1 MKTINPNHGF
11 ARILTFLCIIMSV
24 LSPLA
29 FAGDEGGFD
38 GGFDDGFDGS
48 IDTGT
53 GDDGGFFGPD
63 TNDDGGFFDDDFIDN
78 GLDDDLDDDDFD
90 DDDHLDDDFEECDD
104 DLDGDCDIEDCDFDF
119 DGDCELDD
127 CDVDFDGFCD
137 EGDGFRFQRFFH
149 FPGFPDFPLFPPGSN
164 DVCLN
169 IAGIQT
175 HVPAGLV
182 ADGNGNCVSSTID
195 VCPNIP
201 GVQTHVPFG
210 KILDQNGNCVPGGI
224 DVCQNI
230 AGIQATIPAGLVAD
244 GNGNCVSPGIDV
256 CLNIQG
262 VQTTIPAGL
271 VADGHGNCVQPQN
284 DVCPNIQGVQTQ
296 VPAGFIVDNN
306 GNCVPANDVCPN
318 IQGIQTTIPAGF
330 VLDQN
335 GNCVPANDVCP
346 NIQGVQTAVPAGMTL
361 DQNGNCVP
369 VGNDVCPNIQGIQT
383 HVPSGFTID
392 NNGNCVPIGNDVC
405 PNIQGVQTTVPQG
418 MVIDQNGNC
427 IPGNDVCPNIGG
439 VQTTIP
445 AGMVIDQ
452 NGNCVAAPTDV
463 CPNIQGTQT
472 VVPTGMVIDQN
483 GNCVFPAQNHLPV
496 LDPIGNKVVNEG
508 QLLQFNATA
517 SDPDGD
523 NVTISAVN
531 LPSGASFNGHV
542 FSWTPSLTQSGFYS
556 VTFIASDG
564 SLTDSET
571 ILITV
576 IDINPNHPP
585 VLDPIG
591 NKFTNEGQLLQFG
604 VTASD
609 PDGDTVFITA
619 TNLPAGASF
628 NGMAFTWTPGFQDAG
643 IYFVT
648 FTASDGLLT
657 DSETITITVG
667 NVNRPPTL
675 NLVDKI
681 IEVGRKLV
689 FFVVGVDPDQD
700 PLTYNASNLPSGSK
714 FFNQKFTWVPNQS
727 QLGRHNLSFSVT
739 DGQFT
744 ASDNMTIT
752 VIERTIKRLLLLDAS
767 FPDGEVVRTGEPLL
781 VLVSVEND
789 GTVDLKDVRVRA
801 YIMDHG
807 IELVSDTFDLHANYI
822 ASRALVF
829 SLPDSLEP
837 GVYYVGFSIANGD
850 ERKVVYREFTLI

>member
-1 MKTINPNHGF
+1 
-11 ARILTFLCIIMSV
+11 
-24 LSPLA
+24 
-29 FAGDEGGFD
+29 
-38 GGFDDGFDGS
+38 
-48 IDTGT
+48 
-53 GDDGGFFGPD
+53 
-63 TNDDGGFFDDDFIDN
+63 
-78 GLDDDLDDDDFD
+78 
-90 DDDHLDDDFEECDD
+90 
-104 DLDGDCDIEDCDFDF
+104 
-119 DGDCELDD
+119 
-127 CDVDFDGFCD
+127 
-137 EGDGFRFQRFFH
+137 
-149 FPGFPDFPLFPPGSN
+149 
-164 DVCLN
+164 
-169 IAGIQT
+169 
-175 HVPAGLV
+175 
-182 ADGNGNCVSSTID
+182 
-195 VCPNIP
+195 
-201 GVQTHVPFG
+201 
-210 KILDQNGNCVPGGI
+210 
-224 DVCQNI
+224 
-230 AGIQATIPAGLVAD
+230 
-244 GNGNCVSPGIDV
+244 
-256 CLNIQG
+256 
-262 VQTTIPAGL
+262 
-271 VADGHGNCVQPQN
+271 
-284 DVCPNIQGVQTQ
+284 
-296 VPAGFIVDNN
+296 
-306 GNCVPANDVCPN
+306 
-318 IQGIQTTIPAGF
+318 
-330 VLDQN
+330 
-335 GNCVPANDVCP
+335 
-346 NIQGVQTAVPAGMTL
+346 
-361 DQNGNCVP
+361 
-369 VGNDVCPNIQGIQT
+369 
-383 HVPSGFTID
+383 
-392 NNGNCVPIGNDVC
+392 
-405 PNIQGVQTTVPQG
+405 
-418 MVIDQNGNC
+418 
-427 IPGNDVCPNIGG
+427 
-439 VQTTIP
+439 
-445 AGMVIDQ
+445 MVIDQ

-483 GNCVFPAQNHLPV
+483 GNCVFPVQNHPPV

-628 NGMAFTWTPGFQDAG
+628 NGMTFTWTPGFQNAG

-689 FFVVGVDPDQD
+689 FFVVGADPDQD
-700 PLTYNASNLPSGSK
+700 PLTYNASNLPPGSK
-714 FFNQKFTWVPNQS
+714 FFNQKFMWVPNQS

-752 VIERTIKRLLLLDAS
+752 VIERAIKRLLLLDAS
-767 FPDGEVVRTGEPLL
+767 FPDGEVVRKGEPLL

-822 ASRALVF
+822 ASRALIF

-850 ERKVVYREFTLI
+850 ERKVVYREFTVI